1 MSDATTTLT
10 SSLIEASTPQSFRL
24 HDMLKTLLFFPIAG
38 FLIKLVI
45 DSATNKSMTAT
56 SSIIMNSCMV
66 LYLACLLLALGT
78 LPDSIKQWHPYLS
91 PIVIA
96 LLFGIYIAY
105 IILYSKYYQIINTN
119 LVNWSG
125 IQSVSIWLTL
135 LEIIAVGNYVFNL
148 IASENAPKTLVCIL
162 ILIVLHLMV
171 LIDAYVCMNTRPTDD
186 AMNAKPTTT
195 QTSGASAT
203 VVDDTA
209 PATAS
214 ATATA

>member
-1 MSDATTTLT
+1 
-10 SSLIEASTPQSFRL
+10 
-24 HDMLKTLLFFPIAG
+24 
-38 FLIKLVI
+38 
-45 DSATNKSMTAT
+45 MTAT
-56 SSIIMNSCMV
+56 SSIIMNSCIV

-78 LPDSIKQWHPYLS
+78 LPDGIKQWHPYLS

-125 IQSVSIWLTL
+125 IQSVATWLTL

-162 ILIVLHLMV
+162 ILIVLHLIV

-186 AMNAKPTTT
+186 AINAKPTTNT
-195 QTSGASAT
+195 KPTSDT

-209 PATAS
+209 PA
-214 ATATA
+214 

>member
-1 MSDATTTLT
+1 MSDLT

-56 SSIIMNSCMV
+56 SSIIMNSCIV

-78 LPDSIKQWHPYLS
+78 LPVGIKQPHPYLS
-91 PIVIA
+91 PLAIV

-186 AMNAKPTTT
+186 AKNANAKPTTA
-195 QTSGASAT
+195 TSGAT
-203 VVDDTA
+203 VVD
-209 PATAS
+209 

>member
-1 MSDATTTLT
+1 MDP
-10 SSLIEASTPQSFRL
+10 SSTDSVVTAITPQSFRL

-38 FLIKLVI
+38 FIIKLI
-45 DSATNKSMTAT
+45 MDSATNDSMTAT
-56 SSIIMNSCMV
+56 SSIIMNSCIV

-78 LPDSIKQWHPYLS
+78 LPDGIKQLHPYLS

-119 LVNWSG
+119 LVKWGG
-125 IQSVSIWLTL
+125 IQSVATWLTL
-135 LEIIAVGNYVFNL
+135 LEIAAVGNYVFNL

-171 LIDAYVCMNTRPTDD
+171 LIDAYVCMNTRPTDE
-186 AMNAKPTTT
+186 ARNAESTAKPT
-195 QTSGASAT
+195 SDASAT

-209 PATAS
+209 PATA
-214 ATATA
+214 TA

>member
-1 MSDATTTLT
+1 MNAAD
-10 SSLIEASTPQSFRL
+10 SLADSITAITPQSFRL

-38 FLIKLVI
+38 FLIKLI
-45 DSATNKSMTAT
+45 MDSATNNSMTAT
-56 SSIIMNSCMV
+56 SSIIMNSCIV

-78 LPDSIKQWHPYLS
+78 LPDNIQQLHPYLS
-91 PIVIA
+91 PIAIG

-125 IQSVSIWLTL
+125 IQSVATWLTL
-135 LEIIAVGNYVFNL
+135 LEIAAVGNYVFNL

-186 AMNAKPTTT
+186 ATTAKPTTNP
-195 QTSGASAT
+195 TSDGT
-203 VVDDTA
+203 VVDDTVVNDD
-209 PATAS
+209 
-214 ATATA
+214 TATA